1 MDACGELPE
10 GAPSSAE
17 MHRSVDALFPPHWR
31 GKLLDAKQL
40 DSLLQLETA
49 PSAAFFEELQQQ
61 IQRVSKTFNKAASKV
76 SRAARCLP
84 SNGKQVAI
92 WFWSKWRAFK
102 VAGSDTVIPLTSN
115 SVTEE
120 AAWCYTY
127 AQVNKVLL
135 ERILQQHDLL
145 VGGDEGKRFYKDAH
159 CVGEANVLSTPSFLH
174 SPWQE
179 ELLAL
184 QSRVSQQTTNRE
196 AKEAARA
203 LKRQPREDQKPQG
216 IVTPTH
222 VSHKNDEFEA
232 KCAMP
237 NTPSL
242 TSHATSPADPVKVAV
257 PGPKVPPLHLSGIHS
272 SDSNV
277 GGFVRCNSAPQ
288 PIAAAAPS
296 AGVSQPAAGRNG
308 WSSRP
313 VTADSAV
320 NVSNSI
326 PPTSV
331 RAERDASMRR
341 GKGPGAGLPVDVGDG
356 VPARK
361 KLLRKKSEPYIPRR
375 ACLREVR
382 QRLHVSHDAADPLCK
397 EDDLICSICLDVF
410 CQPVGLAC
418 GHVFCMSCLVD
429 AMKGSVLLRPQVLP
443 RQGRCPECRQQ
454 NVCRTC
460 VELRELDK
468 LVQLRHP
475 EEHQKKLNHWEW
487 RLHLQSVR
495 F

>member
-257 PGPKVPPLHLSGIHS
+257 PGPKVPPLHLSG
-272 SDSNV
+272 
-277 GGFVRCNSAPQ
+277 
-288 PIAAAAPS
+288 
-296 AGVSQPAAGRNG
+296 
-308 WSSRP
+308 
-313 VTADSAV
+313 
-320 NVSNSI
+320 
-326 PPTSV
+326 
-331 RAERDASMRR
+331 
-341 GKGPGAGLPVDVGDG
+341 LPVDVGDG

-468 LVQLRHP
+468 LVQLRYP
-475 EEHQKKLNHWEW
+475 KEHRAKVLDWEW
-487 RLHLQSVR
+487 RVHIALQGR
-495 F
+495 FVYGRSSMIAAFPMTPMPM